1 MADEPLDTETKIK
14 EAAQKVFLANGYE
27 GAKIRQIADEAG
39 VNVAL
44 VNYYFRSK
52 EQLFQQIYFETF
64 SSFLGVI
71 AQLLNEETPFEVKV
85 WKLVDRYTDF
95 LLANPLMPMFVLSEY
110 RQSEQSPVRQL
121 KMKEMIRST
130 VFMRQLNDEI
140 EAGNFRKAD
149 PFQVIFSMIG
159 SLVFPFIA
167 RPVVTYVGSF
177 TDDTFSVFVNER
189 KQVIPEMI
197 MAYLRVR

>member
-1 MADEPLDTETKIK
+1 M
-14 EAAQKVFLANGYE
+14 
-27 GAKIRQIADEAG
+27 
-39 VNVAL
+39 
-44 VNYYFRSK
+44 
-52 EQLFQQIYFETF
+52 FQQIYFETF

-95 LLANPLMPMFVLSEY
+95 LLANPLMPMFVLGEH
-110 RQSEQSPVRQL
+110 RQSTQSPVQQL
-121 KMKEMIRST
+121 KLKEMIRST
-130 VFMRQLNDEI
+130 VFMRQLDEEI
-140 EAGNFRKAD
+140 KAGNFRKVD

-167 RPVVTYVGSF
+167 RPVVTYVGDF
-177 TDDTFSVFVNER
+177 TDETFSVFMNER

-197 MAYLRVR
+197 MAYLRAR

>member
-1 MADEPLDTETKIK
+1 MAEEPLDTEAKIK
-14 EAAQKVFLANGYE
+14 EAAQKVFLKNGYE

-52 EQLFQQIYFETF
+52 EQLFQRIYFETF

-71 AQLLNEETPFEVKV
+71 AQLMNEETPFEVKV

-95 LLANPLMPMFVLSEY
+95 LLANPLMPMFVLSEH
-110 RQSEQSPVRQL
+110 RQSDQSPFHQL
-121 KMKEMIRST
+121 KLKEMIRST

-140 EAGNFRKAD
+140 EAGNFRKVD

-159 SLVFPFIA
+159 SLVFPLIA
-167 RPVVTYVGSF
+167 RPVVTNVGSF
-177 TDDTFSVFVNER
+177 TDDTFSVFMNER

-197 MAYLRVR
+197 MAYLRIR